1 MSVVAADATA
11 PKRPLVIAHRGASA
25 SAPENTLAAYST
37 AVEMQVDVV
46 EMDLHMTRSG
56 ELVSIHDETMDRTTN
71 GTGPV
76 RSLDLCQ
83 IKQLDAGSWFYNPRL
98 HSVWDRQLLCV
109 PTLAEVIELV
119 RDRSMLCIELKHP
132 EIYPGLE
139 ERMVDTLRNAGL
151 LDDPEASGAV
161 MVQAFSDVV
170 LRKLAVLAPELTL
183 SQLTNP
189 GEAVPVE
196 RLDEFAEYA
205 QGWGPDWRDVTQE
218 IVDEA
223 HARGLFVHPY
233 TVNARETMRSLIR
246 MGVDGI
252 ITDNCVELKRV
263 VREELK
269 RRASNPAA

>member
-1 MSVVAADATA
+1 
-11 PKRPLVIAHRGASA
+11 
-25 SAPENTLAAYST
+25 
-37 AVEMQVDVV
+37 MQVDVV

-83 IKQLDAGSWFYNPRL
+83 IKQLDAGSWFYKPNL

-119 RDRSMLCIELKHP
+119 RDRSTLCIELKHP
-132 EIYPGLE
+132 AIYPGLE
-139 ERMVDTLRNAGL
+139 ERMVETIRDAGL
-151 LDDPEASGAV
+151 LDATQSSEGV
-161 MVQAFSDVV
+161 MVQAFSDAS
-170 LRKLAVLAPELTL
+170 LRKLAGLAPELTL
-183 SQLTNP
+183 CQLTLP
-189 GEAVPVE
+189 GEPVSPE
-196 RLDEFAEYA
+196 KLDEISEYA
-205 QGWGPDWRDVTQE
+205 QGWGPDWRDVTRE
-218 IVDEA
+218 LVEEA

-233 TVNARETMRSLIR
+233 TVNSRETMRSLIR

-263 VREELK
+263 VREETK
-269 RRASNPAA
+269 RRSSSPAA